1 MKTNHFKSAAAILA
15 VIGIMAGLSACH
27 SKPDSN
33 TVSEPPSQTVISD
46 ITESVPEN
54 STSSHTSESQKSVLE
69 SSTSSYTSE
78 TQKTEAA
85 TPKLEDLVADYNSA
99 LENNTLTCS
108 SRTQKIGNG
117 KLWIGDNYDGAINLL
132 AEDQKE
138 LLARFEKSDAAGN
151 ELTAL
156 NVADVESVSVKGNT
170 VTYTLKS
177 SATKNTAT
185 NGQGGYI
192 NIIDTARTEELVE
205 GVKSFANVKG
215 NVKIESSNYAM
226 SAGKLTVTFN
236 NTNHKKIESVSF
248 SGKQN
253 VKARMKYLVVTI
265 NADLDYT
272 LASEYKA

>member
-33 TVSEPPSQTVISD
+33 TVSEPPSQTVTSA
-46 ITESVPEN
+46 ITESVP
-54 STSSHTSESQKSVLE
+54 E

-78 TQKTEAA
+78 PQKTEAA

-99 LENNTLTCS
+99 LGSSTLTCS
-108 SRTQKIGNG
+108 SRSQKIGNG
-117 KLWIGDNYDGAINLL
+117 KLWIGDNSDGAINLL

-138 LLARFEKSDAAGN
+138 LLAKFEKSDAAGN
-151 ELTAL
+151 KLTAL

-205 GVKSFANVKG
+205 SVKSFVNVKG

-226 SAGKLTVTFN
+226 SAGKLIVTFN
-236 NTNHKKIESVSF
+236 NTNHQKIESVSF